1 MWCMIRISKCFK
13 IFHEE
18 NSEFKPREKLNGMGQ
33 VGDHMSVCLRTSFYF
48 VNTVKHN
55 VTVV

>member
-1 MWCMIRISKCFK
+1 MIRISKCFK